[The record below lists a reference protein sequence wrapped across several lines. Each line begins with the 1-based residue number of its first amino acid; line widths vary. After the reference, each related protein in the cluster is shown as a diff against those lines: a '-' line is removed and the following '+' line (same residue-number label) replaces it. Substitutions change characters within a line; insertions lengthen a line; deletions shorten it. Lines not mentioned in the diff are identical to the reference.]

1 MTLLIRLI
9 AIAVGLGF
17 TAVSIAINL
26 RYGVTLGGRGVDG
39 YIFMGLSIVAD
50 AWKSIGL
57 IFIVGAFRQLRLVHG
72 AAGSAAWIVCVIYSL
87 SSALGYAA
95 ESRSTM
101 VGWQTTKSGALA
113 GYQGELQRKQR
124 QLDAISHHEPASV
137 TLQKLAVERQKREWN
152 ESRQCDGTTARTRAF
167 CIAYRQLETAMA
179 TSQKG
184 EELEGE
190 VKKLRA
196 TIAALG
202 DVAAIDSSGD
212 GLAKLLSDLFGLP
225 LSIVQLRLS
234 LLIVAVVEL
243 GSMFILLVAL
253 QPADTARPG
262 RKQPKLV
269 RLTND
274 FTMDDD
280 AIAFEPNG
288 QRANVQ
294 GPAPGA
300 GTRKLEP
307 AENGAER
314 TPEAPGR
321 IEQFALEMLI
331 DQKGQ
336 QSLLGEI
343 EAAYRTWCRQRDFIA
358 IDPDA
363 FDERFRRLSKAVGYS
378 IVSRRRRIFVVDV
391 VLAPHEGSAFQY
403 LRKHA
408 CGCCCSSW
416 PISTLTT

>member
-1 MTLLIRLI
+1 
-9 AIAVGLGF
+9 
-17 TAVSIAINL
+17 
-26 RYGVTLGGRGVDG
+26 
-39 YIFMGLSIVAD
+39 
-50 AWKSIGL
+50 
-57 IFIVGAFRQLRLVHG
+57 
-72 AAGSAAWIVCVIYSL
+72 
-87 SSALGYAA
+87 
-95 ESRSTM
+95 M

-113 GYQGELQRKQR
+113 GYQSELQRKQR

-152 ESRQCDGTTARTRAF
+152 ESRQCDRTPARTRAF
-167 CIAYRQLETAMA
+167 CIAYRRLETAMA

-212 GLAKLLSDLFGLP
+212 ALAKLLSDLFGLP

-269 RLTND
+269 RVTND
-274 FTMDDD
+274 FTIDDD

-300 GTRKLEP
+300 GTRMLEP
-307 AENGAER
+307 APANGAER

-336 QSLLGEI
+336 HLLLGEI

-358 IDPDA
+358 VDSDA
-363 FDERFRRLSKAVGYS
+363 FDERFRRLSKAVGCS

-391 VLAPHEGSAFQY
+391 VLATHEGSAFQY

-408 CGCCCSSW
+408 CEGAVAVELADLYADYGRCHGVV
-416 PISTLTT
+416 TGNADEFKGNA